1 MSTHDPRPGHEP
13 ARLFAASKTLRVGES
28 PLAGMSLQDIN
39 ELRLLLRG
47 DSVIDWH
54 RLDLPTPA
62 DAVRLLALNGLEYED
77 PEDRA
82 RLSQLRYQAVRYI
95 RETLRLRL
103 DEELASECEDLELF
117 AIASGESKGQRQ
129 ACLLLKVMHI
139 LYHLDAREL
148 RTMLAISDSE
158 LFALVEESVALMF
171 DELRTAGVPVV
182 EFAWSRK
189 TRSSLLTKLLIKKQT
204 SAARVFDRLRFRLVV
219 ESESDLEAALH
230 VMLRRCIPFNYVVP
244 AETVNTLIDPRSLD
258 LRASEMSTT
267 PNGGATDGARDT
279 HNEFS
284 ARGFRM
290 LNFIA
295 DLPVRVDDL
304 LWSNQDLGSARGRV
318 VFVLAEFQVM
328 DRETA
333 RLNEEGDSSHEAYK
347 QRQHAR
353 VKERLLHRPPGTAPA
368 SRPAEPPS
376 SQPAAPPTDADPEG

>member
-1 MSTHDPRPGHEP
+1 MSTKPKRAPAPEP
-13 ARLFAASKTLRVGES
+13 EAVQPRLFAASRSLRKAGEPS
-28 PLAGMSLQDIN
+28 PAQGLQDIN

-54 RLDLPTPA
+54 RLDFENHEQ
-62 DAVRLLALNGLEYED
+62 VIRLLALNGLEWED
-77 PEDRA
+77 PEDQR
-82 RLSQLRYQAVRYI
+82 RVEQLRFQAVRYI
-95 RETLRLRL
+95 RDTLRLRL
-103 DEELASECEDLELF
+103 DESIAGECDPLDLFL
-117 AIASGESKGQRQ
+117 IASGRGKGQRQ

-148 RTMLAISDSE
+148 RTMLAIADSE
-158 LFALVEESVALMF
+158 LFALVEESVAMMF
-171 DELRTAGVPVV
+171 DELRSAGIPVV

-189 TRSSLLTKLLIKKQT
+189 TRSSLLTKLMIKKQT

-219 ESESDLEAALH
+219 EGEKDLERALH

-244 AETVNTLIDPRSLD
+244 EETVNTLINPASLD
-258 LRASEMSTT
+258 ERAHALMDA
-267 PNGGATDGARDT
+267 PNGSGASMPSAM

-304 LWSNQDLGSARGRV
+304 LWSNSELGAARGRV

-328 DRETA
+328 DRATA
-333 RLNEEGDSSHEAYK
+333 TENQLGDSSHEAYK

-353 VKERLLHRPPGTAPA
+353 VKERLLHRPAAGAPN
-368 SRPAEPPS
+368 SRPPESMPPEP
-376 SQPAAPPTDADPEG
+376 AD